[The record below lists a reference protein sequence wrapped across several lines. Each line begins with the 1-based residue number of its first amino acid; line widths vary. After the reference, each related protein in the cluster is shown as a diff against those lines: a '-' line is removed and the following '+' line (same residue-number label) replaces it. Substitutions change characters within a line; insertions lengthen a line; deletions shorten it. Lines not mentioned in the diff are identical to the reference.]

1 MSAADVARHGER
13 CRIGARQRLRLALFP
28 IGMRLRSMLPGYTPH
43 RHRIAPGIA
52 QLSEHFTRR
61 AESVR

>member
-1 MSAADVARHGER
+1 
-13 CRIGARQRLRLALFP
+13 
-28 IGMRLRSMLPGYTPH
+28 MRLRSMLPGYTPH
-43 RHRIAPGIA
+43 RHRIPPGIA